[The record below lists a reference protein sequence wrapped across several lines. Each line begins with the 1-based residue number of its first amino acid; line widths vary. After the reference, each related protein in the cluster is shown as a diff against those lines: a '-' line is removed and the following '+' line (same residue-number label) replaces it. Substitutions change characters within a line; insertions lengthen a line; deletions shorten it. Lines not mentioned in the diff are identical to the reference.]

1 MDESMHQLIQRI
13 DWMDKERQKD
23 KQEISK
29 LAERVAGLEK
39 EKSGLEGRLK
49 QMDADVTKA
58 VTTATRVNSVDSMLD
73 QVRMD
78 VTKRLE
84 QIEQRRADSDREME
98 RLRLIDREATTRAL
112 SDLRKPLDVLPRL
125 EQEILGR
132 KEEER
137 RISKLVTELQQS
149 TTEIIRRDDERVR
162 ALAALE
168 ESRRQDA
175 KRVVDIQAELPE
187 FRKRG
192 DENKSKL
199 EILEDMVRRND
210 VRVGE
215 VAQLENDR
223 RMSQMSWMEQQ
234 QVASAERDR
243 SWNDLRQRADS
254 ILRNTEDYGHRME
267 TYAETHRQMK
277 KTIEEYYVNLERIDR
292 RINEAGEIQRLAEER
307 FKQEWNAFLA
317 DEQKRWTTHML
328 LRDEQ
333 WRDNDR
339 LLGKLNDRLD
349 GVEEQL
355 PDVRETIRGMQA
367 IDQAR
372 LQSIYAL
379 IRELMAEYDTTLTK
393 AR

>member
-1 MDESMHQLIQRI
+1 MDENIHQLIQRI

-23 KQEISK
+23 KQELSK
-29 LAERVAGLEK
+29 LIERVAGLEK
-39 EKSGLEGRLK
+39 EKAALEARLK
-49 QMDADVTKA
+49 QMDTDIVKA
-58 VTTATRVNSVDSMLD
+58 VTTAARVNTVDGMLD
-73 QVRMD
+73 QVRLD
-78 VTKRLE
+78 VNKRVE
-84 QIEQRRADSDREME
+84 QLEQRRADSDREQE
-98 RLRLIDREATTRAL
+98 RLRTIDREASTRGLA
-112 SDLRKPLDVLPRL
+112 DLRRGLDIVPRI
-125 EQEILGR
+125 EQDLAAR

-137 RISKLVTELQQS
+137 RVSKLITELQQS
-149 TTEIIRRDDERVR
+149 GAEILRRDDERVR
-162 ALAALE
+162 SVASLE
-168 ESRRQDA
+168 EARRQDA
-175 KRVVDIQAELPE
+175 KRVVDLQAELPE
-187 FRKRG
+187 LRKRA

-215 VAQLENDR
+215 VAVLENDR
-223 RMSQMSWMEQQ
+223 RMSQLAWMEQQ
-234 QVASAERDR
+234 QVAGAERER
-243 SWNDLRQRADS
+243 SWNDLRQRADA

-339 LLGKLNDRLD
+339 LLGKLAERIE

-355 PDVRETIRGMQA
+355 PDLRETIRGMQA

-372 LQSIYAL
+372 LQSIYGL
-379 IRELMAEYDTTLTK
+379 IRELMAEYDQTLTK